1 MAVEQEFR
9 KTIWIFK
16 CGCRKRASSWQFQFS
31 HRGSFDRPA
40 CLQTKNEDSGR
51 GITTVTDK
59 EIQSRN
65 EARIPQNTKRQT
77 TCSEHLTMTATL
89 SWNRRILK
97 TLFNFELSFWLW
109 KSMNQHL
116 RKSVN
121 VAQKKRSSVY
131 WILVIIASCL
141 ISPINI
147 CEFFLYEKLIEMLG
161 DYVLKC
167 KGNKSL
173 IPLAY

>member
-1 MAVEQEFR
+1 MQETESEVEPFITQTKAASVAVLQLSFR
-9 KTIWIFK
+9 KTILNLHLRVQTTSKQLTISIF
-16 CGCRKRASSWQFQFS
+16 APTIF
-31 HRGSFDRPA
+31 RPT
-40 CLQTKNEDSGR
+40 CMFTDKEDSGR

-77 TCSEHLTMTATL
+77 TCSENLTMTVTL

-109 KSMNQHL
+109 KSMNQQL

-121 VAQKKRSSVY
+121 VAQKKRS
-131 WILVIIASCL
+131 
-141 ISPINI
+141 
-147 CEFFLYEKLIEMLG
+147 
-161 DYVLKC
+161 
-167 KGNKSL
+167 
-173 IPLAY
+173 

>member
-1 MAVEQEFR
+1 MQETESEVEPFITQTKAASVAVLQLSFR
-9 KTIWIFK
+9 KTILNLHLRVQTTSKQLTISIFAP
-16 CGCRKRASSWQFQFS
+16 RIFQPTCMFT
-31 HRGSFDRPA
+31 D
-40 CLQTKNEDSGR
+40 KEDSGR
-51 GITTVTDK
+51 GFTTVTDK

-109 KSMNQHL
+109 KSMNQQL

-121 VAQKKRSSVY
+121 VAQKKRCSV
-131 WILVIIASCL
+131 
-141 ISPINI
+141 
-147 CEFFLYEKLIEMLG
+147 
-161 DYVLKC
+161 
-167 KGNKSL
+167 
-173 IPLAY
+173 

>member
-1 MAVEQEFR
+1 MLLRNSLKSLAVSSDSEPEVEPFITQTKAALVALLQELSENNLNLHLP
-9 KTIWIFK
+9 
-16 CGCRKRASSWQFQFS
+16 GCRKRASSWQFQFS

-97 TLFNFELSFWLW
+97 TLSNFELSFWLW
-109 KSMNQHL
+109 KSMNQQL
-116 RKSVN
+116 RKSVK
-121 VAQKKRSSVY
+121 VAQKKRSSV
-131 WILVIIASCL
+131 
-141 ISPINI
+141 
-147 CEFFLYEKLIEMLG
+147 
-161 DYVLKC
+161 
-167 KGNKSL
+167 
-173 IPLAY
+173 